1 MDLSAIAALL
11 ALAGIPAT
19 LIVARWQKRTALDQA
34 EAAHRTAM
42 QVARATHES
51 ALATAEKAH
60 DHALELLSR
69 QSRLE
74 ADQWVR
80 DKRHAAYTRYQNA
93 LSQARAAGAAEPR
106 DMSEIDK
113 ALRELHVSYHEA
125 RMVANRR
132 VADHIYRTD
141 DRARNLLLH
150 RRTGAVANFNRGWL
164 REVAPRRTQLDQAI
178 REGIA
183 LDEEVRAELPEG

>member
-11 ALAGIPAT
+11 ALASIPAT
-19 LIVARWQKRTALDQA
+19 LVVARWQKRTALDQA
-34 EAAHRTAM
+34 AAAHRTAM
-42 QVARATHES
+42 QVAEASHRS
-51 ALATAEKAH
+51 ALAAAEQAH
-60 DHALELLSR
+60 HHALELLSR
-69 QSRLE
+69 QSKLE

-93 LSQARAAGAAEPR
+93 LSQARTAGATEPR
-106 DMSEIDK
+106 DVDEIHK

-132 VADHIYRTD
+132 VSDHIYRTD
-141 DRARNLLLH
+141 DRARNLLLQ
-150 RRTGAVANFNRGWL
+150 RRTGTVANFI
-164 REVAPRRTQLDQAI
+164 REWSLFVAPQRAQLDEAI

-183 LDEEVRAELPEG
+183 LDAEIRAELPEG

>member
-11 ALAGIPAT
+11 ALASIPAT
-19 LIVARWQKRTALDQA
+19 LVVARWQKRTALDQA
-34 EAAHRTAM
+34 AAAHNTAMHVAEAAHR
-42 QVARATHES
+42 S
-51 ALATAEKAH
+51 ALAAAEKAH
-60 DHALELLSR
+60 DHALELLAR

-93 LSQARAAGAAEPR
+93 LSQVRAAGAAEPR
-106 DMSEIDK
+106 DMDEINK

-141 DRARNLLLH
+141 DRARNLLRH
-150 RRTGAVANFNRGWL
+150 RRTGTVADFT
-164 REVAPRRTQLDQAI
+164 REWSLFVAPQRAQLDEAI

-183 LDEEVRAELPEG
+183 LDAEIRAELRDG